1 MRTIRIGSGAGYS
14 GDRIEPAV
22 ELAEKGDIQYLV
34 FECLGER
41 TVALAQQARMKNP
54 DSGYDPLLEER
65 MRAVLPV
72 CASQGIRI
80 VTNMGAA
87 NPLAAARK
95 TAEIARSLGLS
106 SLKIAAIV
114 GDDVLDACKER
125 DLPIMEFDGT
135 IKQLGNRL
143 LSANAYLGAEP
154 IAEAL
159 SAGADIVIT
168 GRASDPALFL
178 APMIHA
184 FGWAMDDWNLLGQGT
199 VAGHL
204 LECAGQITGGYFA
217 DPGYKDIPDLARLGF
232 PIGEVGE
239 DGGLVITKVKGSGG
253 AVTAQTCKEQLLYEV
268 HDPTQ
273 YIQPDVVADF
283 SQVKVEEIAPNRVRV
298 SGGRGTKRTGTLKV
312 SVGYV
317 DSYIG
322 EGQISYAGPGAL
334 ARGRLALEIVRER
347 LKLTGV
353 AASELWFELIG
364 VDSLHGAN
372 LAAKANEPYEVRVR
386 VTGRT
391 ENLREAVRIG
401 NEVETLYT
409 NGPAAGGGA
418 VGVERFDL
426 VADSDSFAQIFGAA
440 GDAHADL
447 VRLAGA
453 RGDLSPVQRVDADQ
467 LEPPVAG
474 GDAGEFQPLA
484 NDFQRQPPPRQC
496 AGAGIG
502 NLALADIAVD
512 VANRD
517 LQRAGTFCSPS
528 AADPHAVRRD
538 LLDLHLRK
546 IRDHVGLDILRGIVH
561 LVEQLLLAGLR
572 RHRAAGAFDL
582 GDDQAAVFADF
593 ADRKA
598 EPREIGNVLV
608 AGVGEVAAGDLAG
621 AFKQMSGD
629 GALPQQVP
637 VIHRPA
643 EGVNHRRQ
651 KQRGIGG
658 APGDHDI
665 GAAGERLRDRLGAE
679 IGIGRQ

>member
-54 DSGYDPLLEER
+54 EAGYDPLLEER
-65 MRAVLPV
+65 MRAVLPL
-72 CASQGIRI
+72 CAAKGIKI

-95 TAEIARSLGLS
+95 TAEIAKSLGLS
-106 SLKIAAIV
+106 SLRIAAVI
-114 GDDVLDACKER
+114 GDDVLDACKDG

-143 LSANAYLGAEP
+143 LSANAYLGAAP
-154 IAEAL
+154 MAEAL
-159 SAGADIVIT
+159 RHGADIVIT

-184 FGWAMDDWNLLGQGT
+184 FGWKMDDWNLLGQGT

-217 DPGYKDIPDLARLGF
+217 DPGFKDIPDLARLGF

-239 DGGLVITKVKGSGG
+239 DGSLVITKVEGSGG

-268 HDPTQ
+268 HDPTR

-283 SQVKVEEIAPNRVRV
+283 SQVKVEEIAKDRVRV

-317 DSYIG
+317 DSFIG

-353 AASELWFELIG
+353 AASELRFELIG
-364 VDSLHGAN
+364 VDSLHGPQVSTH
-372 LAAKANEPYEVRVR
+372 ANEPYEVRVR
-386 VTGRT
+386 VDGRT

-418 VGVERFDL
+418 FKSARDV
-426 VADSDSFAQIFGAA
+426 VA
-440 GDAHADL
+440 
-447 VRLAGA
+447 
-453 RGDLSPVQRVDADQ
+453 
-467 LEPPVAG
+467 VAS
-474 GDAGEFQPLA
+474 
-484 NDFQRQPPPRQC
+484 
-496 AGAGIG
+496 
-502 NLALADIAVD
+502 V
-512 VANRD
+512 
-517 LQRAGTFCSPS
+517 
-528 AADPHAVRRD
+528 
-538 LLDLHLRK
+538 LL
-546 IRDHVGLDILRGIVH
+546 
-561 LVEQLLLAGLR
+561 
-572 RHRAAGAFDL
+572 
-582 GDDQAAVFADF
+582 
-593 ADRKA
+593 
-598 EPREIGNVLV
+598 PRE
-608 AGVGEVAAGDLAG
+608 LAKPSIQFVE
-621 AFKQMSGD
+621 A
-629 GALPQQVP
+629 
-637 VIHRPA
+637 
-643 EGVNHRRQ
+643 
-651 KQRGIGG
+651 
-658 APGDHDI
+658 
-665 GAAGERLRDRLGAE
+665 
-679 IGIGRQ
+679 

>member
-14 GDRIEPAV
+14 GDRIEPAL
-22 ELAEKGDIQYLV
+22 ELAEQGEIHYLV

-72 CASQGIRI
+72 CAAKGIKI

-87 NPLAAARK
+87 NPVAAARK
-95 TAEIARSLGLS
+95 TAEIAKSLGLP

-114 GDDVLDACKER
+114 GDDVLEACKDG

-154 IAEAL
+154 MAEAL

-217 DPGYKDIPDLARLGF
+217 DPGYKDVAGLSRLGF

-239 DGGLVITKVKGSGG
+239 DGALVITKVAGSGG

-268 HDPTQ
+268 HDPKR

-283 SQVKVEEIAPNRVRV
+283 SEVTVEEIAPDRVRV
-298 SGGRGTKRTGTLKV
+298 SGGRGTARTETLKV

-334 ARGRLALEIVRER
+334 ARGKLALEIVRER
-347 LKLTGV
+347 LQLTGV
-353 AASELWFELIG
+353 AASELRFELIG
-364 VDSLHGAN
+364 VDSLHGADVS
-372 LAAKANEPYEVRVR
+372 ARANDPYEVRVR
-386 VTGRT
+386 VAGRT

-418 VGVERFDL
+418 FKSARDV
-426 VADSDSFAQIFGAA
+426 VA
-440 GDAHADL
+440 
-447 VRLAGA
+447 
-453 RGDLSPVQRVDADQ
+453 
-467 LEPPVAG
+467 VAS
-474 GDAGEFQPLA
+474 
-484 NDFQRQPPPRQC
+484 
-496 AGAGIG
+496 
-502 NLALADIAVD
+502 V
-512 VANRD
+512 
-517 LQRAGTFCSPS
+517 
-528 AADPHAVRRD
+528 
-538 LLDLHLRK
+538 LL
-546 IRDHVGLDILRGIVH
+546 
-561 LVEQLLLAGLR
+561 
-572 RHRAAGAFDL
+572 
-582 GDDQAAVFADF
+582 
-593 ADRKA
+593 
-598 EPREIGNVLV
+598 PRELAKPQVRF
-608 AGVGEVAAGDLAG
+608 VGA
-621 AFKQMSGD
+621 
-629 GALPQQVP
+629 
-637 VIHRPA
+637 
-643 EGVNHRRQ
+643 
-651 KQRGIGG
+651 
-658 APGDHDI
+658 
-665 GAAGERLRDRLGAE
+665 
-679 IGIGRQ
+679 